1 MSQTWGRLWG
11 LGICP
16 PPLEGGRETV
26 SAIRSRVGLWGSQG
40 RDENPA
46 CGYPGATDT
55 SYAVPK
61 RWVSSYLNDQLV
73 SSMQLRKSGGA
84 SHVQLK
90 VVAMVQEKHKDRV
103 MTLRANV
110 VLYASPLPSRG
121 TPATVVSSEEWGL
134 LHYRLQGHCG
144 RIHTAP
150 AQRNGFVNWTDTE
163 SSSVSFYCL

>member
-1 MSQTWGRLWG
+1 MRQTWGRLWG

-16 PPLEGGRETV
+16 PTGGRKRDRLSHTKQGWPV
-26 SAIRSRVGLWGSQG
+26 GSQG
-40 RDENPA
+40 RDGYPA

-61 RWVSSYLNDQLV
+61 RWASSNLNDQLM
-73 SSMQLRKSGGA
+73 SSMQPRKSGGA

-110 VLYASPLPSRG
+110 VLYASPPPSRG

-134 LHYRLQGHCG
+134 PRYRLQGHCG
-144 RIHTAP
+144 RIHTVCGGYAS
-150 AQRNGFVNWTDTE
+150 TE
-163 SSSVSFYCL
+163 ERVC